1 MPVYYGEKYIRQA
14 LKSLLNQTYKYFGL
28 IHSDNALTDKTKKIC
43 EEYAKREK
51 RIKYIGQKEN
61 MGVTNSF
68 KFVLE
73 QAKRARQRNKNAY
86 KISPYGINLP
96 CGMNMTKEK
105 VGYVCEALKCV
116 LGVKQ

>member
-1 MPVYYGEKYIRQA
+1 
-14 LKSLLNQTYKYFGL
+14 
-28 IHSDNALTDKTKKIC
+28 
-43 EEYAKREK
+43 
-51 RIKYIGQKEN
+51 
-61 MGVTNSF
+61 MGGTNNF

-105 VGYVCEALKCV
+105 VSYMCEALKSILEV
-116 LGVKQ
+116 T